1 MRVCS
6 HLELGDR
13 LDRSGI
19 GAAASHQRR
28 ALSEHVEEVQ
38 VVAEPWAGGSL
49 RGGVSAAIRGRYP
62 LRDIDVVHC
71 NLPGPAALAIARLA
85 RRRGVPVVFH
95 AHVTSEDFAGSFRG
109 STAVAPAL
117 RRYLRRAYSLADLVL
132 CPSEYTKRRLEGYP
146 IDAPIEPIT
155 NGVDLA
161 SLEGHS
167 RLGEEYRR
175 RFGLSGT
182 VVFSVG
188 NVFARKGVGDFCR
201 LAGELQGTSTPAV
214 APGDGAGYEFAW
226 FGPYDTGPQ
235 ASSPVRRWLRSH
247 PSNVTFTGWVDDKR
261 GAFGAGDIYLFPTH
275 EENQGIAALE
285 AMACGKPVV
294 MRDLPVFREYYE
306 HGHDCLLCADR
317 AEMREAIQRLA
328 GDRAL
333 RERLGANARDT
344 ARDHGL
350 DQLGERLAGIYREL
364 LERNTSD

>member
-1 MRVCS
+1 MRALV

-19 GAAASHQRR
+19 GTATAHQRR
-28 ALSEHVEEVQ
+28 ALSEHVTGVEP
-38 VVAEPWAGGSL
+38 VASPWTGGSL
-49 RGGVSAAIRGRYP
+49 RGGATAIVRRRNP
-62 LRDIDVVHC
+62 IRDVDVVHC
-71 NLPGPAALAIARLA
+71 NLPGPGALAIAGLA

-109 STAVAPAL
+109 SNAAAPAL
-117 RRYLRRAYSLADLVL
+117 RRYLRRAYSAADLVL
-132 CPSEYTKRRLEGYP
+132 CPSEYTKRQLDAYP
-146 IDAPIEPIT
+146 IDASVRAIT

-161 SLEGHS
+161 SLDGHD
-167 RLGEEYRR
+167 RLREEYRR
-175 RFGLSGT
+175 RFGLTGT
-182 VVFSVG
+182 VVFTVG
-188 NVFARKGVGDFCR
+188 NVFARKGIDDFCR
-201 LAGELQGTSTPAV
+201 LAEELRNEPTPADV
-214 APGDGAGYEFAW
+214 PGDGDGYEFAW
-226 FGPYDTGPQ
+226 FGPYDTGPG
-235 ASSPVRRWLRSH
+235 ASKTVRRWLRSQ

-317 AEMREAIQRLA
+317 EEMREAIERLA
-328 GDRAL
+328 GDPDR
-333 RERLGANARDT
+333 RERLGANARET

-350 DQLGERLAGIYREL
+350 DQLGEQLTGIYREL